1 MRVGCQNKKSYK
13 ECWQKNERLQMY
25 LSEINAEWCSDHTE
39 YSISENNDNNATM
52 KKVMR
57 NKKE

>member
-1 MRVGCQNKKSYK
+1 MSKQKKLQRMLTK
-13 ECWQKNERLQMY
+13 KNERLQMY

-39 YSISENNDNNATM
+39 YSINENNDNNAAM

-57 NKKE
+57 NRKE

>member
-1 MRVGCQNKKSYK
+1 
-13 ECWQKNERLQMY
+13 MY

-39 YSISENNDNNATM
+39 YSINENNDNNAAM